1 MASPERLTR
10 LNGEAVARQLV
21 GDIPGIVG
29 SVVPGRITVGI
40 VGVADDQR
48 YPGRAV
54 GGEGGGIGSG
64 PPKCLSAMH
73 K

>member
-29 SVVPGRITVGI
+29 GVVQ
-40 VGVADDQR
+40 A
-48 YPGRAV
+48 
-54 GGEGGGIGSG
+54 ESLSG
-64 PPKCLSAMH
+64 
-73 K
+73 